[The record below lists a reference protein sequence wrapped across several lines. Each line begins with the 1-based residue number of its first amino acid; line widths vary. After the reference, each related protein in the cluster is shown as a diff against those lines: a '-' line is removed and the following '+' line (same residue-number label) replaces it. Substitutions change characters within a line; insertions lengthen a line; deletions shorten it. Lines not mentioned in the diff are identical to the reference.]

1 MFQLSTGLRMYDGNS
16 SEYRF
21 GDRDG
26 DMAVTMRDSDGSLT
40 GAAGSTVLRN
50 YPVFTTDQCYRR
62 HDWNLAICP
71 HKYGKVSSGIQTT
84 LHSHGQVSSSNQT
97 TQVWRGELLHPDYFT
112 KVWKGE
118 V

>member
-1 MFQLSTGLRMYDGNS
+1 MYDGNS

-40 GAAGSTVLRN
+40 GAVGSTVLRN

-71 HKYGKVSSGIQTT
+71 HKYGKVSSGIQ
-84 LHSHGQVSSSNQT
+84 N
-97 TQVWRGELLHPDYFT
+97 TQVWTCLLYTSDAAD
-112 KVWKGE
+112 E
-118 V
+118 S